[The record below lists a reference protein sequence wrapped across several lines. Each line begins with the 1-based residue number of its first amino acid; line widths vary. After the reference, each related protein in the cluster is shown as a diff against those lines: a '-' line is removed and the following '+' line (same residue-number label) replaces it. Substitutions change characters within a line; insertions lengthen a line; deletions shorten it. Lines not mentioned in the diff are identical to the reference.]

1 MTTQPHRT
9 QLPFQTLSL
18 FGHPPTRPFPT
29 YPTPHMPRF
38 VLSAKMPA
46 GSVQSTNTAQT
57 MHVRS
62 SMVGTPF
69 MNAKEIAKG
78 PEGAPEATTGEEGR
92 GATCMAQVLR
102 QTGIAGNHG
111 PMEMIPPI
119 LSTA

>member
-1 MTTQPHRT
+1 MTTQPHRA
-9 QLPFQTLSL
+9 QLPGQTLSL
-18 FGHPPTRPFPT
+18 SGQLQT

-78 PEGAPEATTGEEGR
+78 PEGAPEATTGEKGG

-111 PMEMIPPI
+111 PMAPANWAAPTP
-119 LSTA
+119 LT